1 MKRIISCILL
11 FTYMGLFCTAQ
22 DNPNMSCTLKVSI
35 PKGMVKN
42 ASTADFTISLN
53 DENGDEDIA
62 TLTLKSTAE
71 GTLSCEWITQVQ
83 TPVSASALWT
93 EDPHVGFSFVIEPGI
108 ITVTPDGQ
116 GAFRVSGTK
125 LNDAY
130 ASFQSERNAVDY
142 SQADSI
148 VEAYMQKYNDTPLF
162 GTLFTTHSATLFG
175 SDKQKVEALWAMG
188 GENGKK
194 MKYALEAY
202 NRICH
207 NDINNGEPLRDVE
220 IPNATV
226 EDTGKSVRLSDY
238 IGKGKWV
245 FVDFWASWCVGC
257 RQAIPIV
264 KKAYE
269 QVKDNG
275 NIMFISIAEWD
286 KRPAALKA
294 MKEENMP
301 WLQLIDE
308 KGLCGSAY
316 LFNTIPRF
324 MLFAPDGTL
333 YDKDV
338 KRNNIINLLT
348 HLEQ

>member
-1 MKRIISCILL
+1 MQRILSYILL
-11 FTYMGLFCTAQ
+11 FTYMGLFCNAQ
-22 DNPNMSCTLKVSI
+22 DNPNMSVLSVSI
-35 PKGMVKN
+35 PQNMVKGK
-42 ASTADFTISLN
+42 ATADFIISTN
-53 DENGDEDIA
+53 GENGEEDID
-62 TLTLKSTAE
+62 TLRLKADST
-71 GTLSCEWITQVQ
+71 GKLSGKWSMPVQ
-83 TPVSASALWT
+83 TPVNASAIWT
-93 EDPHVGFSFVIEPGI
+93 DDPHIGFSFMLEPGT
-108 ITVTPDGQ
+108 ITATCAAHEAFYVT
-116 GAFRVSGTK
+116 GTP

-130 ASFQSERNAVDY
+130 NDFVQKSERASY
-142 SQADSI
+142 HQRDSI
-148 VEAYMQKYNDTPLF
+148 IEVYMQKYSDTPLF
-162 GTLFTTHSATLFG
+162 GTLFTTHSATMFG

-275 NIMFISIAEWD
+275 NILFISIAEWD
-286 KRPAALKA
+286 RRPAALKA

-338 KRNNIINLLT
+338 QRNNIINLLT
-348 HLEQ
+348 HLDQ